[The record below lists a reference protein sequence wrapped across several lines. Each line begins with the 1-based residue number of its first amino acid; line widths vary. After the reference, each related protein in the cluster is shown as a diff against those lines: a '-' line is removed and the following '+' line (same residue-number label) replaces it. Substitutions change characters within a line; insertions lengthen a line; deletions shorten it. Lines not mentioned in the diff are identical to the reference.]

1 MNTVSVIVIFSFCVA
16 VIVAAVCLAF
26 SVSTKKFSKKTV
38 LIIASVLLICA
49 IAMIISAAKISEPAT
64 INPDPFNDDPGRNDP
79 PKYNTVTAE
88 RYNGRYSK
96 TNGALA
102 AIDGLGR
109 VLPEDAEK
117 KDGKTVG
124 IFYFFGSA
132 GDENAVIYDVNEILK
147 KDPLAY
153 QSIERWKSAGGPYNG
168 TCYYGKP
175 IFGYYSSQDEWVIG
189 RHAMML
195 AETGIDYIIF
205 DSTNGPQCMDT
216 IEIIL
221 RVFDRYYNMGVEV
234 PKVAFYTNT
243 NAEMTANIIYNKIY
257 KPNKVKYDHLW
268 FKWDGKPLI
277 ITDPDGKFSE
287 EFKNYFT
294 IKDSLWPNDDKYS
307 ANSFPWMEFD
317 RLYTSKAVYGRNGRR
332 EILSVSPA
340 QHCDTIMFSET
351 AWYGGND
358 HTRSWH
364 NGANDLRP
372 DAYLYGY
379 NFAEQ
384 WEWALEQNTESVFVT
399 GFNEWCA
406 VVTTFGSEYGPVQMC
421 DNATMNCSR
430 DVEPMSG
437 GYGDNYLM
445 QLASFIRLY
454 KGCEDRVDIG
464 EDKVIDINGPFSQFD
479 GAAAVYTD
487 PAGDTEKR
495 DHKGWGEYYTDN
507 SGRNDIET
515 IKVIKNNDKV
525 YFYIK
530 TAETLTEPSERG
542 WMTLFIDTGAEGGFG
557 NSYDI
562 AVSRTAPDGNKTSV
576 EQYENGEWKR
586 IGSAK
591 IRYEGGEMMIEI
603 DRGYVYDESAGGL
616 WNIRFKVADN
626 YVDGDVM
633 SFYTSGDC
641 APYGRYSF
649 VFSEKK

>member
-1 MNTVSVIVIFSFCVA
+1 MNTVSIIVIFAFCVT
-16 VIVAAVCLAF
+16 VIAAAVCLAF
-26 SVSTKKFSKKTV
+26 SVTSKKFSKKTV
-38 LIIASVLLICA
+38 FIITPVILLCA
-49 IAMIISAAKISEPAT
+49 VSIIVVTAKISVPAT
-64 INPDPFNDDPGRNDP
+64 VEPGAASGDTEDNI
-79 PKYNTVTAE
+79 PKDYNTVTAE
-88 RYNGRYSK
+88 RYAGGYSK

-102 AIDGLGR
+102 GIDDLGR
-109 VLPEDAEK
+109 VLPENVEK

-132 GDENAVIYDVNEILK
+132 GDENAPIYNVNEILE

-153 QSIERWKSAGGPYNG
+153 ESLERWQAAGGPYNAS
-168 TCYYGKP
+168 CYYGKSV
-175 IFGYYSSQDEWVIG
+175 FGYYSSQDEWVIA

-195 AETGIDYIIF
+195 ADTGVDYVVF
-205 DSTNGPQCMDT
+205 DSTNGPQCLDT

-221 RVFDRYYNMGVEV
+221 KVFDKYYNMGVDI
-234 PKVAFYTNT
+234 PRVAFYTNT
-243 NAEMTANIIYNKIY
+243 NAEMTANIIYKRIY
-257 KPNKVKYDHLW
+257 KPNKEKYEHLW
-268 FKWDGKPLI
+268 FNWDGKPLI
-277 ITDPDGKFSE
+277 ITDPKGNFSD
-287 EFKNYFT
+287 EFREYFT
-294 IKDSLWPNDDKYS
+294 IKTNIWPTEKRVDD
-307 ANSFPWMEFD
+307 NSFPWMEFD
-317 RLYTSKAVYGRNGRR
+317 RLYTKKAVYGKDGRR

-340 QHCDTIMFSET
+340 QHCNTVMFSQT

-358 HTRSWH
+358 RTRSWH
-364 NGANDLRP
+364 NGANDMRP

-384 WEWALEQNTESVFVT
+384 WEWALEQDTESVFVT

-406 VVTTFGSEYGPVQMC
+406 VVTTFRDDLGPVQMC
-421 DNATMNCSR
+421 DNATVNCSR

-445 QLASFIRLY
+445 QLASYIRLY
-454 KGCEDRVDIG
+454 KGCEDRVDVG
-464 EDKVIDINGPFSQFD
+464 EDKIIDINGPFSQFD
-479 GAAAVYTD
+479 GATAVYTD

-495 DHKGWGEYYTDN
+495 DHKGWGENYTDN

-530 TAETLTEPSERG
+530 TKETLTEPSECG
-542 WMTLFIDTGAEGGFG
+542 WMTLFIDTGKDGGFG

-562 AVSRTAPDGNKTSV
+562 AVNRTAPDGNKTSV

-591 IRYEGGEMMIEI
+591 IRYEGCELMIEI
-603 DRGYVYDESAGGL
+603 PRGYVYDESAGGL
-616 WNIRFKVADN
+616 WNLRFKAADN
-626 YVDGDVM
+626 YIDGDVT